1 MQGMQ
6 IHLRPYICLL
16 SLLFLHLIQSSGT
29 LTESACVTL
38 MIDWSALI
46 SYFIF
51 TLLQQTYGDVWKGI
65 FRISFNRWLSKI
77 DENFTRHWISIEP
90 IKCTFYFWFYNSMLI
105 CALSMINFP
114 CVINNYRTDLYAPT
128 VDPISDNID
137 GWSSSVAKK
146 QTVEVKSERKKVC

>member
-105 CALSMINFP
+105 CALSGIN
-114 CVINNYRTDLYAPT
+114 ISLYDTPQLRILMQSHITRLITYLCAKDKT
-128 VDPISDNID
+128 
-137 GWSSSVAKK
+137 GWSNSG
-146 QTVEVKSERKKVC
+146 T